1 MSVDTEIEGKPAQ
14 VESAADWVRDKLAK
28 KLDDAVDKLN
38 DSRRNADGSWNS
50 DAGDEFVDM
59 MSRARDKTEKLHD
72 AAKSMADDLDDFA
85 EKLRRCQNQ
94 MEDVRAD
101 ARAAKLVVSGFK
113 VEDPGAP
120 PATPPASFSG
130 TPEQVAQY
138 EKDVEVYN
146 DHMGKVVAYG
156 NAKSEAE
163 RIDRQY
169 AAACESLQKKYSVN
183 QHAAWILNG
192 TEILGAAA
200 AGAIGVDIATK
211 QSKLHTRAQELVDE
225 VKRAIDDL
233 QAHPERYTKR
243 KWLFFETLDE
253 TKLRADQLALEGKL
267 SQAEKLLDDAAKLE
281 DGKVPK
287 FLGRAGK
294 VLGPLGIG
302 LGIYNDYKE
311 GETGTQIAVS
321 QGVSAGAG
329 IVAGGLA
336 SAGAS
341 MATGAAMGAAF
352 GSVVPGLGT
361 AVGAVVGTAVGA
373 GVAIFADGA
382 IDSLFENGPDVGK
395 ALDEGMKS
403 LKDTGDA
410 IGDAASSVKDTVG
423 GWFD

>member
-101 ARAAKLVVSGFK
+101 ARGAKLVVSGFK
-113 VEDPGAP
+113 VEDPGSP

-146 DHMGKVVAYG
+146 DHLGKVIAYS
-156 NAKSEAE
+156 NAKSEAA

-169 AAACESLQKKYSVN
+169 AAACESLKHEYSLN
-183 QHAAWILNG
+183 QHAAWILSG
-192 TEILGAAA
+192 ADILGATA
-200 AGAIGVDIATK
+200 AGAIGVNVALK
-211 QSKLHTRAQELVDE
+211 SSKLHTSAQSLVNE

-233 QAHPERYTKR
+233 QAHPERYMKR

-253 TKLRADQLALEGKL
+253 TKLRADQLVLEGKL
-267 SQAEKLLDDAAKLE
+267 SQAEKLLDDASKL
-281 DGKVPK
+281 DGGKIPK

-311 GETGTQIAVS
+311 GETGTQNLVS
-321 QGVSAGAG
+321 QGGGFLAGAG
-329 IVAGGLA
+329 TG
-336 SAGAS
+336 
-341 MATGAAMGAAF
+341 MAIGAAV
-352 GSVVPGLGT
+352 GSVVPIAGT
-361 AVGAVVGTAVGA
+361 AVGAVVGTVIGA
-373 GVAIFADGA
+373 GVAIVADGA

-395 ALDEGMKS
+395 ALDEGWKS
-403 LKDTGDA
+403 IEDTGHA
-410 IGDAASSVKDTVG
+410 IGDAVSSAKDTVG
-423 GWFD
+423 GWFS